1 LALVWGLARE
11 ASSVVKWVRWKG
23 TNLGHL
29 WAQDSEQA
37 LVEAMELETALAMEV
52 GLDKKWVEERES
64 SKG

>member
-1 LALVWGLARE
+1 M
-11 ASSVVKWVRWKG
+11 KWVRWKG